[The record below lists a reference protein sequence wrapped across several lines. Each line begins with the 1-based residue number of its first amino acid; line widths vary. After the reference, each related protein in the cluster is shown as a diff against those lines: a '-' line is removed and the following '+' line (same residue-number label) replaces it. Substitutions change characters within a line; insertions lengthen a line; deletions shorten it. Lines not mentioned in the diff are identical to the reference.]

1 MQTTGPDDQCVRSS
15 LSAVTRTSPSV
26 IVEGFHNSIP
36 SMINDTWHD
45 MALVHPHPSERPL
58 DYYERLEASVKELV
72 ASAKANTAAVTK
84 GMSNV
89 QRLFRLTDIGASEIY
104 VTCALHDVLFRIQ
117 DFAGLLSC
125 VWYWADKPF
134 FSLESILQ
142 LPQKLAVAV
151 CKLGDSIEALA
162 NCLNKLLA
170 LTTIEPKEAWRV
182 RLRRL
187 LQQLRRESK
196 EFVVDIGLLVL

>member
-1 MQTTGPDDQCVRSS
+1 
-15 LSAVTRTSPSV
+15 
-26 IVEGFHNSIP
+26 
-36 SMINDTWHD
+36 
-45 MALVHPHPSERPL
+45 MAHVHPHPSERPL
-58 DYYERLEASVKELV
+58 DYYEQLEASVKELV

-104 VTCALHDVLFRIQ
+104 VTCALHDVLFRIR

-142 LPQKLAVAV
+142 LPQKLMVAV
-151 CKLGDSIEALA
+151 WKLGDSIEDLA
-162 NCLNKLLA
+162 NCLNKLLT
-170 LTTIEPKEAWRV
+170 LTTIQPKEGNIPTPSSHPSWACCMSLTRT
-182 RLRRL
+182 
-187 LQQLRRESK
+187 
-196 EFVVDIGLLVL
+196 VVGTVVV